1 LTEFTT
7 SANSAIAAGSGIE
20 IAGAFFKASEIIT
33 PNASSWTAIA
43 TASTAY
49 LGLTPSGTAGTQ
61 ILSAA
66 WISTAPVWATDK
78 QGWYSSAGSNIRAVA
93 SAYKAAGATAQSEKT
108 LYNKFNIIKGTNWN
122 TALAAL
128 LGAGWTTALASNLGT
143 NWNTAL
149 AALLGAGWTTAL
161 ASNLGT
167 NWNTALADTL
177 VHALPF
183 YDGTLSAGDYA
194 IRGLIDSVPISYY
207 NPVAYTKIKE
217 IKASVS
223 GTLRIV
229 FSLCV
234 PTGTGYGK
242 IYKNGSAVGTE
253 RTLSGSTTDIYSKF
267 TEDIAVARG
276 DLIQLY
282 IKNSGSNRM
291 YTDLLAICSDKFG
304 VNSVLL
310 GS

>member
-1 LTEFTT
+1 MTEFTT

-108 LYNKFNIIKGTNWN
+108 LYNKFNIIK
-122 TALAAL
+122 
-128 LGAGWTTALASNLGT
+128 GT